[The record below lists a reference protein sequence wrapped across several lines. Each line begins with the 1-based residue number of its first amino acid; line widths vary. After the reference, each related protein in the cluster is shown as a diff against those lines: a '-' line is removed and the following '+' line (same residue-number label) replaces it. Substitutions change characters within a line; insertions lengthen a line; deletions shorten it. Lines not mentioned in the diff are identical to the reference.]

1 VSEASPEGLS
11 EPIETSGLDVER
23 VDGYMRYLR
32 YERRMSVNT
41 EQNYRRD
48 LNALMRFLADE
59 GLPGWE
65 AVDSYHI
72 RAFASWCN
80 RRGLKATSIQRRLS
94 ALRGFFA
101 YLIREGVVE
110 SNPARDVPS
119 PKPPGRLPK
128 TLDVDQVARL
138 LHLEGDEPL
147 VVRDRA
153 IMELF
158 YSSGLRLSELTRLN
172 TADID
177 LADGMVRV
185 TGKGEKERVVPIGR
199 KAREALTRW
208 LGSRRTLLRGRDEE
222 ALFVSR
228 LGRRLSSRSVQS
240 RIRQW
245 ARQLGM
251 AGNVH
256 PHQLRHSFATHLLES
271 SGDLRAVQELLG
283 HADIGTTQ
291 IYTHLDFQH
300 LARIY
305 DKSHP
310 RARKRNR
317 DRS

>member
-1 VSEASPEGLS
+1 
-11 EPIETSGLDVER
+11 
-23 VDGYMRYLR
+23 MRYLR
-32 YERRMSVNT
+32 YERRMSLNT

-48 LNALMRFLADE
+48 LNALMRYLADE
-59 GLPGWE
+59 ALPGWE
-65 AVDSYHI
+65 AVDTYHI
-72 RAFASWCN
+72 RAFASWCH
-80 RRGLKATSIQRRLS
+80 RRGLAATSIQRRLS
-94 ALRGFFA
+94 ALRGFFSF
-101 YLIREGVVE
+101 LIRENVIE
-110 SNPARDVPS
+110 ANPARDVPS
-119 PKPPGRLPK
+119 PKGPSRLPK
-128 TLDVDQVARL
+128 TLDVDQLARL
-138 LHLEGDEPL
+138 LELEGDEPL

-158 YSSGLRLSELTRLN
+158 YSSGLRLSELTTLN
-172 TADID
+172 APDLD
-177 LADGMVRV
+177 LAEGMVRV
-185 TGKGEKERVVPIGR
+185 TGKGGKERVVPVGR

-208 LGSRRTLLRGRDEE
+208 LGARTGLLRGQDEE

-228 LGRRLSSRSVQS
+228 LGRRLSTRSVQT
-240 RIRQW
+240 RVRQW

-283 HADIGTTQ
+283 HANIGTTQ

-317 DRS
+317 GRS

>member
-1 VSEASPEGLS
+1 
-11 EPIETSGLDVER
+11 
-23 VDGYMRYLR
+23 
-32 YERRMSVNT
+32 MSHNT

-48 LNALMRFLADE
+48 INALMRFLAGE

-72 RAFASWCN
+72 RAFASWCH
-80 RRGLKATSIQRRLS
+80 RRGLAASSIQRRMS

-101 YLIREGVVE
+101 YLIREDVMTA
-110 SNPARDVPS
+110 NPAIDVPS
-119 PKPPGRLPK
+119 PKKPGRLPK

-138 LHLEGDEPL
+138 LELDGDEPL

-153 IMELF
+153 VMELF
-158 YSSGLRLSELTRLN
+158 YSSGLRLSELTTLDA
-172 TADID
+172 ADLD
-177 LADGMVRV
+177 LAEGMVRV
-185 TGKGEKERVVPIGR
+185 TGKGGKERIVPVGR

-208 LGSRRTLLRGRDEE
+208 LAARRTLLRGAEQE

-228 LGRRLSSRSVQS
+228 LGRRLSTRSVQS

-245 ARQLGM
+245 SRQLGM
-251 AGNVH
+251 AASVH

-305 DKSHP
+305 DESHP
-310 RARKRNR
+310 RARKGRR
-317 DRS
+317 GRS